1 MAYDIGPR
9 IGIQGEAEFN
19 RQIKNINNALKEC
32 GSEMKALS
40 SEFDENA
47 NSQDALVAKNKNLQ
61 KELDLQRQKMG
72 LLEGQYEKQVQKLEE
87 LRNAYQQTAA
97 ESGKTSKEAQKAENA
112 FNKQADEVSKLGV
125 AMNETQNYINQLN
138 NSISKNDRMLDE
150 IESGARDAA
159 TGLSTL
165 ADEADDASDSLDNI
179 EKNTRAEA
187 LSSLADGF
195 SSAGDAMKG
204 MVEDSK
210 EYLSIMGQLKSSS
223 EDAGYS
229 AEETKNTY
237 MQLYEV
243 LGDDQ
248 TAATTTANLQALG
261 LSQNDLTRMT
271 EIAIGAWSKY
281 GDSIPIDSL
290 AEGINETAQQGVVVG
305 AMADALNWAGESEDS
320 FNEKLANT
328 SSEAE
333 RANLIM
339 QTLSDIGL
347 EGIAKDFR
355 NNNEGLIAY
364 NRSQQKFNDA
374 MSNVAIIIMPAV
386 TNAMNLAADAINAV
400 VGFIGSMPE
409 PVQKVISVIGVLVV
423 AIGALVPVILMGVSA
438 FTTLSGSLTTTA
450 VSSAAAGTAATG
462 AATGFGAMSAS
473 LLPLIGVLALIVVAI
488 LAVIPAIQQL
498 WNENEEF
505 RNQVETIWGQ
515 IQSLIKTATDLIQQI
530 IAAFVELAKAIW
542 NEWGDDI
549 MNVVS
554 YVMNFISDLIENGLN
569 IIKNVINLFTSI
581 LKGDWSGA
589 WDAVKNILNSVLEI
603 IKSLVRNAFGALGSI
618 IAGVGSTIG
627 NAVQSAFSAAI
638 NFITSLPGKAI
649 QWGRDFINGLADGI
663 MSGVNK
669 IVNSV
674 KDIANKIRSFLH
686 FSRPDEGPLR
696 DYEKWMPDFITG
708 LANGIYNNLDEVEKA
723 ASAVSGTIDST
734 ITGKVAD
741 MSTPTAM
748 RSTVIKVDGDT
759 MILDGKIVG
768 KTAAKYINVQQAGN
782 AAAKGQRP
790 RYV

>member
-19 RQIKNINNALKEC
+19 RQIKQINNALREC

-72 LLEGQYEKQVQKLEE
+72 LLEDQYEKQVQKLEE

-210 EYLSIMGQLKSSS
+210 EYLSIMGQLDASSQRL
-223 EDAGYS
+223 GYTNQ
-229 AEETKNTY
+229 ETEQTY
-237 MQLYEV
+237 SQLYGII
-243 LGDDQ
+243 GDQ
-248 TAATTTANLQALG
+248 QAAATATANLQALR
-261 LSQNDLTRMT
+261 LSQKDLTDMT
-271 EIAIGAWSKY
+271 ELAIGAWAQY

-290 AEGINETAQQGVVVG
+290 AEAINETAQTGTVTG
-305 AMADALNWAGESEDS
+305 AFADALNWAGISEDE
-320 FNEKLANT
+320 FNNKLAST
-328 SSEAE
+328 SSESE
-333 RANLIM
+333 RARMIMEVLKSQGLDGVAQGYRDANGALIE
-339 QTLSDIGL
+339 S
-347 EGIAKDFR
+347 
-355 NNNEGLIAY
+355 NEA
-364 NRSQQKFNDA
+364 QQKYDEA
-374 MSNVAIIIMPAV
+374 MSNVATAIMPAV
-386 TNAMNLAADAINAV
+386 TNAMNIAATAINGLM
-400 VGFIGSMPE
+400 GFFNSMPE
-409 PVQKVISVIGVLVV
+409 SVQGAVAIIGTLMVVLGALLPMILTVTAAVSAANVPLLAIIGTIALVV
-423 AIGALVPVILMGVSA
+423 AAV
-438 FTTLSGSLTTTA
+438 LT
-450 VSSAAAGTAATG
+450 
-462 AATGFGAMSAS
+462 
-473 LLPLIGVLALIVVAI
+473 
-488 LAVIPAIQQL
+488 VIPAIEQL

-505 RNQVETIWGQ
+505 RNQVEDIWGQ
-515 IQSLIKTATDLIQQI
+515 IQSLIKTATDLIRQI
-530 IAAFVELAKAIW
+530 ISAFVELVKAIW

>member
-19 RQIKNINNALKEC
+19 KQIKQINNAIREC

-72 LLEGQYEKQVQKLEE
+72 LLEDQYNKQVQKLEE

-97 ESGKTSKEAQKAENA
+97 ESGKTSKEAQKAESA

-210 EYLSIMGQLKSSS
+210 EYLSIMGQLDASSQRL
-223 EDAGYS
+223 GYTNH
-229 AEETKNTY
+229 ETEQTY
-237 MQLYEV
+237 SQLYGII
-243 LGDDQ
+243 GDQ
-248 TAATTTANLQALG
+248 QAAATATANLQALG
-261 LSQNDLTRMT
+261 LSQKDLTDMT
-271 EIAIGAWSKY
+271 ELAIGAWAQY

-290 AEGINETAQQGVVVG
+290 AEAINETAQTGTVTG
-305 AMADALNWAGESEDS
+305 AFADALNWAGISEDE
-320 FNEKLANT
+320 FNNKLAST
-328 SSEAE
+328 SSESE
-333 RANLIM
+333 RARMIMEVLKSQGLDGVAQGYRDANGALIE
-339 QTLSDIGL
+339 S
-347 EGIAKDFR
+347 
-355 NNNEGLIAY
+355 NEA
-364 NRSQQKFNDA
+364 QQKYDEA
-374 MSNVAIIIMPAV
+374 MSNVATAIMPAV
-386 TNAMNLAADAINAV
+386 TNAMNIAATAINGLM
-400 VGFIGSMPE
+400 GFFNSMPE
-409 PVQKVISVIGVLVV
+409 SVQGAVAIIGTLMVVLGALLPMILTVTAAVSAANVPLLAIIGTIALVV
-423 AIGALVPVILMGVSA
+423 A
-438 FTTLSGSLTTTA
+438 A
-450 VSSAAAGTAATG
+450 V
-462 AATGFGAMSAS
+462 
-473 LLPLIGVLALIVVAI
+473 
-488 LAVIPAIQQL
+488 LAVIPAIEQL

-627 NAVQSAFSAAI
+627 NAVQSAFLAAI

>member
-19 RQIKNINNALKEC
+19 KQIKQINNAIREC

-97 ESGKTSKEAQKAENA
+97 ESGKTSKEAQKAESA

-150 IESGARDAA
+150 IESGARDAT
-159 TGLSTL
+159 TGLSAL

-210 EYLSIMGQLKSSS
+210 EYLSIMGQLDASSQRL
-223 EDAGYS
+223 GYTNQ
-229 AEETKNTY
+229 ETEQTY
-237 MQLYEV
+237 SQLYGII
-243 LGDDQ
+243 GDQ
-248 TAATTTANLQALG
+248 QAAATATANLQALG
-261 LSQNDLTRMT
+261 LSQKDLTDMT
-271 EIAIGAWSKY
+271 ELTIGAWAQY

-290 AEGINETAQQGVVVG
+290 AEAINETAQTGTVTG
-305 AMADALNWAGESEDS
+305 AFADTLNWAGISEDE
-320 FNEKLANT
+320 FNNKLAST
-328 SSEAE
+328 SSESE
-333 RANLIM
+333 RARMIMEVLKSQGLDGVAQGYRDANGALIE
-339 QTLSDIGL
+339 S
-347 EGIAKDFR
+347 
-355 NNNEGLIAY
+355 NEA
-364 NRSQQKFNDA
+364 QQKYDEA
-374 MSNVAIIIMPAV
+374 MSNVATAIMPAV
-386 TNAMNLAADAINAV
+386 TNAMNIAATAINGLM
-400 VGFIGSMPE
+400 GFFNSMPE
-409 PVQKVISVIGVLVV
+409 SVQGAVAIIGTLMVVLGALLPMILTVTAAVSAANVPLLAIIGTIALVV
-423 AIGALVPVILMGVSA
+423 A
-438 FTTLSGSLTTTA
+438 A
-450 VSSAAAGTAATG
+450 V
-462 AATGFGAMSAS
+462 
-473 LLPLIGVLALIVVAI
+473 
-488 LAVIPAIQQL
+488 LAVIPAIEQL

-505 RNQVETIWGQ
+505 RNQVEAIWGQ
-515 IQSLIKTATDLIQQI
+515 IQSLIKTATDLIRQI
-530 IAAFVELAKAIW
+530 ISAFVELVKAIW

-569 IIKNVINLFTSI
+569 IIKNVINLFASI

-669 IVNSV
+669 IVNSA